1 MNQPLADRVRPHG
14 FDDMVG
20 QENLVGPGGILR
32 RMVDSGHLTNM
43 IFFGPP
49 GTGKT
54 TAALLKDG
62 KAKVKGLYSERT
74 GKTYDGTVLLCDT
87 GEKYVNYRIEQRK

>member
-1 MNQPLADRVRPHG
+1 MRA
-14 FDDMVG
+14 
-20 QENLVGPGGILR
+20 R
-32 RMVDSGHLTNM
+32 RISTALTAPAALSFESRRTVFSKK
-43 IFFGPP
+43 IA
-49 GTGKT
+49 
-54 TAALLKDG
+54 AALLKDG

>member
-1 MNQPLADRVRPHG
+1 
-14 FDDMVG
+14 MVCSKRKLIPSVTSCRLRKFLLSEIAAGWSASTG
-20 QENLVGPGGILR
+20 QGANC
-32 RMVDSGHLTNM
+32 S
-43 IFFGPP
+43 FFS
-49 GTGKT
+49 KKIA
-54 TAALLKDG
+54 AALLKDG